1 MSSNRFGSA
10 RRSLAMTPSKLTLDH
25 KINMFEKGEN
35 LNSKPDRAVNASQA
49 RILEC
54 RLNRMN
60 SMGVLESD
68 TPDKRSHVIGAKLEQ
83 ALSSKSC
90 TSLFT
95 KASGNSLPGSESEL
109 EKVSCR
115 RKQPT
120 KIIAQESTPFTM
132 KAKRNSSLASTLSN
146 VSHVESRNNSYNPP
160 PENDIFKRP
169 FEPKVRED
177 DSGSTIDL
185 MMSKI
190 NINLEFSDDEEEKKD
205 IEEPRLSEAASEIA
219 CAMGVVADDY
229 INGLLDVEKEVSKES
244 SESSLKEDKG
254 EKNDIGRAERKITFT
269 TPIRYV

>member
-25 KINMFEKGEN
+25 KINMFEKGES
-35 LNSKPDRAVNASQA
+35 LNSRPDKAVNASQA

-68 TPDKRSHVIGAKLEQ
+68 TPDKRSHVIGSKIEQ

-95 KASGNSLPGSESEL
+95 KASGNSLPGSESEFDR
-109 EKVSCR
+109 VTCR
-115 RKQPT
+115 RRQPT

-132 KAKRNSSLASTLSN
+132 KSKSTSLASTLSN

-160 PENDIFKRP
+160 PENDAFKRP
-169 FEPKVRED
+169 FEPKMRED

-190 NINLEFSDDEEEKKD
+190 NINLEFSDDEDDKKD
-205 IEEPRLSEAASEIA
+205 EEEEPRLSEAASEIA

-254 EKNDIGRAERKITFT
+254 EKNDIGRDERKITFT